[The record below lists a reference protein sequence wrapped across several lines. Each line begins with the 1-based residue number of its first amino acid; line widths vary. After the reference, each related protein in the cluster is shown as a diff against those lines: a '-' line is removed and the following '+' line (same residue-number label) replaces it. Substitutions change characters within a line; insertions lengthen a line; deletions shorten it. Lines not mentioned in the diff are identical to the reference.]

1 MTQGSSTVGRI
12 LVARAGVLLT
22 RVALR
27 TAGFAATI
35 RALSAL
41 PRVLHARHAPDPR
54 WAGEIATADT
64 ARLGG
69 TCLDRSV
76 ALWFTMRQHG
86 LDGDLRI
93 GVARNGDTL
102 DAHAWVEYGGA
113 VLNDTADVSER
124 FAVFDDDPTDLVFT

>member
-1 MTQGSSTVGRI
+1 M
-12 LVARAGVLLT
+12 ARAGVLLT

-41 PRVLHARHAPDPR
+41 PRIMRTSTSPDPR
-54 WAGEIATADT
+54 WAGEIATAAT
-64 ARLGG
+64 GRLGG

-93 GVARNGDTL
+93 GVARSGDAL